1 MRNCNFSQIIVKFLT
16 ILLLLNK
23 LQEFIFSE
31 IFIWF
36 SPTKTEDLVNQKNFS
51 ITDYDESPV

>member
-31 IFIWF
+31 IFICF